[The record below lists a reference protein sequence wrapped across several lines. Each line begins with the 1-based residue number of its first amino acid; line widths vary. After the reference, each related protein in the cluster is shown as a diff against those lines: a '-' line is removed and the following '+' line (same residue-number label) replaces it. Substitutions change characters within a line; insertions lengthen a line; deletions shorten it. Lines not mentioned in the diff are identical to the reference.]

1 MPDAKAASAPLPI
14 ASASPS
20 ADAPLTFGVL
30 TTVVRGTVWSVVA
43 SGVAAG
49 VSFLV
54 TPFTLRLFGPEQYG
68 IWAILTTIISY
79 FGFADIGMGTAS
91 TRFATEAHHQG
102 DSQREADVIWT
113 SLVVGFTSAAIF
125 ALLLSLCAGGI
136 VSVLIHGSPQFH
148 QQAAMGL
155 RFAGL
160 VFLGYVL
167 SNVLNTAE
175 LVRLRIGLF
184 SSISTGAAILQITL
198 VPIVLTFGGGLR
210 GAAATL
216 AALALLTA
224 IVHGL
229 VGASIFPQLWTGRVR
244 KVLIS
249 PLLLFGAPLVF
260 SFFAEMALLASDKLV
275 LARVAGPRAVAHY
288 AVAAS
293 FAALL
298 AIVPQSLS
306 RAMIPAFGRYLAV
319 NDTDSLNTF
328 FARAIR
334 GNILWLAP
342 AVLAGWIICRPFL
355 ALWAGAEY
363 GRESWAPALI
373 LLVGCAVDAVS
384 LLPARLLVASG
395 RTKNLA
401 LLYSAQVPIFLLAAF
416 LLAQRYG
423 IIGVAVAWTSRSL
436 VNSVLLF
443 RKVKPIVRL
452 QHSPIAGRH
461 AMFLL
466 ALTPL
471 AVAFALRSPFL
482 PGVELRFVAAA
493 SGTIAYVAIIWK
505 TVLSHDERHWLHA
518 FVTGRIGQ
526 GRREAQGNL

>member
-1 MPDAKAASAPLPI
+1 MAGAKTASEPDPVAGT
-14 ASASPS
+14 SPS

-43 SGVAAG
+43 SGATAFA
-49 VSFLV
+49 SFLI

-68 IWAILTTIISY
+68 IWAILITIISY
-79 FGFADIGMGTAS
+79 FGFADMGMGTAS

-113 SLVVGFTSAAIF
+113 SLLLAFTSAATF
-125 ALLLSLCAGGI
+125 ALLLSLCAGVI
-136 VSVLIHGSPQFH
+136 SSVLIHGSPQL
-148 QQAAMGL
+148 QRQAALGL
-155 RFAGL
+155 RLAGL

-184 SSISTGAAILQITL
+184 SGITTGAAVLQIML
-198 VPIVLTFGGGLR
+198 VPVVLTFGGGLG
-210 GAAATL
+210 GAAAALAVVAL
-216 AALALLTA
+216 AAAL
-224 IVHGL
+224 VHGL
-229 VGASIFPQLWTGRVR
+229 VSASIFPQLWSGKVR
-244 KVLIS
+244 RALIS

-260 SFFAEMALLASDKLV
+260 SFFAEIALLASDKLV

-319 NDTDSLNTF
+319 NDNASLNTF

-355 ALWAGAEY
+355 SLWAGGEY

-395 RTKNLA
+395 KTKKLA
-401 LLYSAQVPIFLLAAF
+401 VLYSTQVPTLLLAAF
-416 LLAQRYG
+416 LLAHRYG
-423 IIGVAVAWTSRSL
+423 AIGVAVAWTARSL
-436 VNSVLLF
+436 VNSALLF
-443 RKVKPIVRL
+443 REVKPIVRL
-452 QHSPIAGRH
+452 QHSPMAGHH

-471 AVAFALRSPFL
+471 ALAFALRSPFL
-482 PGVELRFVAAA
+482 PGVELRFAAVAV
-493 SGTIAYVAIIWK
+493 GTIAYVAVVWK
-505 TVLSHDERHWLHA
+505 TVLSHDERHWLQA
-518 FVTGRIGQ
+518 FIYGRIARATPENAGDV
-526 GRREAQGNL
+526 

>member
-1 MPDAKAASAPLPI
+1 
-14 ASASPS
+14 
-20 ADAPLTFGVL
+20 
-30 TTVVRGTVWSVVA
+30 VVA
-43 SGVAAG
+43 SGATAIT
-49 VSFLV
+49 SFLI
-54 TPFTLRLFGPEQYG
+54 TPFTLRLFGPEEYG
-68 IWAILTTIISY
+68 IWAILTTIVSY
-79 FGFADIGMGTAS
+79 FGFADLGMGTAS
-91 TRFATEAHHQG
+91 TRFAAEAHHQG
-102 DSQREADVIWT
+102 DSQREADVVWT
-113 SLVVGFTSAAIF
+113 SLLVGFVSGAIF
-125 ALLLSLCAGGI
+125 AIVLALCAGRI
-136 VSVLIHGSPQFH
+136 VSALVHGSPQLE
-148 QQAAMGL
+148 QQATLAL
-155 RFAGL
+155 RLAGL

-184 SSISTGAAILQITL
+184 SAISTGAAVLQIML

-210 GAAATL
+210 GAATTL
-216 AALALLTA
+216 ASVALSTA
-224 IVHGL
+224 IVHG
-229 VGASIFPQLWTGRVR
+229 VVSGWIFPQLWSGKVR
-244 KVLIS
+244 KSLIT
-249 PLLLFGAPLVF
+249 PLLLFGGPLVF
-260 SFFAEMALLASDKLV
+260 SYFAEMALLASDKLV

-319 NDTDSLNTF
+319 NDSTSLNTF

-355 ALWAGAEY
+355 SLWAGAEY

-395 RTKNLA
+395 KTKNLA
-401 LLYSAQVPIFLLAAF
+401 LLYSTQVPVFLLAAF
-416 LLAQRYG
+416 LMAHRYG
-423 IIGVAVAWTSRSL
+423 AVGVALAWTMRSL
-436 VNSVLLF
+436 VNSALLF
-443 RKVKPIVRL
+443 RKVRPIARL
-452 QHSPIAGRH
+452 QNSPMAGH
-461 AMFLL
+461 HLMFLL

-471 AVAFALRSPFL
+471 ALAFALRSEL
-482 PGVELRFVAAA
+482 LRGVELRFAAA
-493 SGTIAYVAIIWK
+493 ALGTIAYVAIIWK

-518 FVTGRIGQ
+518 FISGRIA
-526 GRREAQGNL
+526 RRTPETWGG